1 MDILQK
7 IEALG
12 IVPVVKINRAE
23 QAVPLCKAL
32 CAGGLPVAEITFRTE
47 CAAQAIQAA
56 RAALPDMLL
65 GAGTVLT
72 TGQVQSAMEAGAQF
86 IVTPGFNPEV
96 VDFCLE
102 KGIAVFPGCP
112 TTSDMEQAIARG
124 LKVVKFF
131 PAEAMGG
138 LKFIK
143 AVSAP
148 YGQLKFMP
156 TGGVNESNLIDYLA
170 FDKVV
175 ACGGSWMVPGDLV
188 EKGAFDEIER
198 LTRSAVQKML
208 GFEIKHV
215 GVNTESPAAG
225 LAAAR
230 RFETLFGWKLTGET
244 EGGVFCDRHIEVIKG
259 RGRGEMGHI
268 GVACNFPHRAKAYLE
283 ALGAEFIPES
293 LEYDAKGKLKIGYLK
308 ETIAGFAVHIASK

>member
-1 MDILQK
+1 MTGSGGAFYGYSAK
-7 IEALG
+7 
-12 IVPVVKINRAE
+12 NRG
-23 QAVPLCKAL
+23 VGHR
-32 CAGGLPVAEITFRTE
+32 AGGENQPRRTGGSALQSAVRGRTAGGRNHLPHRVRG
-47 CAAQAIQAA
+47 QAIQAA
-56 RAALPDMLL
+56 RSALPDMLL

-72 TGQVQSAMEAGAQF
+72 TSQVQSAMEAGAQF

-225 LAAAR
+225 L
-230 RFETLFGWKLTGET
+230 
-244 EGGVFCDRHIEVIKG
+244 G
-259 RGRGEMGHI
+259 RGQ
-268 GVACNFPHRAKAYLE
+268 
-283 ALGAEFIPES
+283 
-293 LEYDAKGKLKIGYLK
+293 
-308 ETIAGFAVHIASK
+308 AV